1 MADEIIGALRVRRP
15 TWRVVRVTLPG
26 LEGELRRR
34 DASHTLEAVT
44 QSGETYTL
52 FFRLRHVEPRED
64 NTHVRQETT
73 HSNRN
78 L

>member
-1 MADEIIGALRVRRP
+1 MAADEIIGALRVRRP
-15 TWRVVRVTLPG
+15 TWRVVRVTFPE

-44 QSGETYTL
+44 YTGGQYTL
-52 FFRLRHVEPRED
+52 FFRLRHVEPREE
-64 NTHVRQETT
+64 THVRKEAT
-73 HSNRN
+73 HTNSN